1 MQCYVDMAAMGK
13 AETIEKVHFC
23 RSEEGGHGEDDD
35 KNETMQDRQDN
46 LTVQHKTEKRDNNKT
61 KQYNTTRPQD
71 KIRLKK
77 DQKIKQKM
85 RQDETI

>member
-35 KNETMQDRQDN
+35 KNETMQD
-46 LTVQHKTEKRDNNKT
+46 KTT
-61 KQYNTTRPQD
+61 SQYNTRP
-71 KIRLKK
+71 KK
-77 DQKIKQKM
+77 
-85 RQDETI
+85 ETITRQNNTTQHDHKTK